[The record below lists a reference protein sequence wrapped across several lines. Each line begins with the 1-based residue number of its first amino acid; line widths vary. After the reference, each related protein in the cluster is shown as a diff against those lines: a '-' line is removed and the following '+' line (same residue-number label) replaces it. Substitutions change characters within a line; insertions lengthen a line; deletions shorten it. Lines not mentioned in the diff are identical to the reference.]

1 MARKHMDEVNEAV
14 AEEAIADVPE
24 EEETSPASA
33 EVAVACQ
40 KCGGP
45 TTPYD
50 GPTPEKMGSFVC
62 APCNYRTRPRTE

>member
-1 MARKHMDEVNEAV
+1 MADDDEAV
-14 AEEAIADVPE
+14 AEEVTADATEEVA
-24 EEETSPASA
+24 EEETSPAS
-33 EVAVACQ
+33 EVVAVACQ

-62 APCNYRTRPRTE
+62 TPCNYRTRPTTE